1 MSDPKFIP
9 AQFNSGTYTILDE
22 TAVSLQRVLLK
33 WPQGTSAPSPGTCIQ
48 PKDIEVEINTRL
60 EFSPGLE
67 YVNGFVWRQ
76 RVGGM
81 LYDTYSLF
89 PVTSTVATFVP
100 LLIPTDLLI
109 YQDDCENYA
118 ANTWEDF
125 IAKEDD
131 ADDDTEEAA
140 HCVSV
145 PTSLFIPDTLG
156 RSIVWLRISSS
167 TTTTHSFR
175 RQAQAAVAIATATAL
190 IAFYYDQQRRRDKA
204 QSQAVQALK
213 RTFSDLTDDPADIKL
228 VATASAGLIPASV
241 VLKGRAAVLDWV
253 HRASRGAEAWQAR
266 LKGRATDPGLAV
278 SRAEPAADWLAHA
291 VGLGPAVPAGLGE
304 LPHQPGHRGAPQHAR
319 TLHFRPLPGGCGA
332 AARRTR
338 NEGAEVDAR
347 PAREAV
353 MEEKKREGEVGD
365 KEVLEELK
373 NAPVKVKPFDSTATN
388 RKQIDEQQAVLT
400 NLFHV
405 FENVNVE
412 GCKFKI
418 THVARNMLAL
428 ENINDEQSVMNFAV
442 TMRRRLGKLLNISDK
457 GIRNESFDNIISAV
471 VGCSAIPMF
480 NGYLEKLRK
489 MGIATDNIALIAF
502 GQHCRQI
509 SSSKEATYA
518 AIRGIDHNPVRR
530 AKMKKPICVHILSN
544 GISQCPMKAKKNSV
558 FCSRHSATKR
568 QRSD

>member
-1 MSDPKFIP
+1 MEHV
-9 AQFNSGTYTILDE
+9 AAL
-22 TAVSLQRVLLK
+22 R
-33 WPQGTSAPSPGTCIQ
+33 SAEANEFAAKQVP
-48 PKDIEVEINTRL
+48 DLRTRL
-60 EFSPGLE
+60 E
-67 YVNGFVWRQ
+67 RQ
-76 RVGGM
+76 QA
-81 LYDTYSLF
+81 
-89 PVTSTVATFVP
+89 AT
-100 LLIPTDLLI
+100 LR
-109 YQDDCENYA
+109 
-118 ANTWEDF
+118 
-125 IAKEDD
+125 AKE
-131 ADDDTEEAA
+131 ALAAEEQK
-140 HCVSV
+140 CKE
-145 PTSLFIPDTLG
+145 L
-156 RSIVWLRISSS
+156 
-167 TTTTHSFR
+167 
-175 RQAQAAVAIATATAL
+175 QAQL
-190 IAFYYDQQRRRDKA
+190 DA
-204 QSQAVQALK
+204 QSPATGWEALEKEKQAMSEEKQALAK
-213 RTFSDLTDDPADIKL
+213 EKHALTERDAAL
-228 VATASAGLIPASV
+228 
-241 VLKGRAAVLDWV
+241 RAAMKDFDV
-253 HRASRGAEAWQAR
+253 
-266 LKGRATDPGLAV
+266 K
-278 SRAEPAADWLAHA
+278 
-291 VGLGPAVPAGLGE
+291 
-304 LPHQPGHRGAPQHAR
+304 
-319 TLHFRPLPGGCGA
+319 
-332 AARRTR
+332 
-338 NEGAEVDAR
+338 VDAR
-347 PAREAV
+347 PAREVV